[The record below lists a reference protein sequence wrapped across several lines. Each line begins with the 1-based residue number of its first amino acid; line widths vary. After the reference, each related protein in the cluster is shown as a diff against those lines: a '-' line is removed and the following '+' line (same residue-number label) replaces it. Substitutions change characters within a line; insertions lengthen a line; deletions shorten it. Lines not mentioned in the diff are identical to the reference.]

1 MIKSYHHMIN
11 ILSLLAIEHLHN
23 KPNGLNL
30 IISKLVLYL
39 IIQIVITAADGITL
53 HYDKS
58 IQHITYKLQ
67 DNKN

>member
-1 MIKSYHHMIN
+1 MIN
-11 ILSLLAIEHLHN
+11 SLSLLVISHLLN

-30 IISKLVLYL
+30 IILKQVLYL
-39 IIQIVITAADGITL
+39 IIQLVITAADGITL